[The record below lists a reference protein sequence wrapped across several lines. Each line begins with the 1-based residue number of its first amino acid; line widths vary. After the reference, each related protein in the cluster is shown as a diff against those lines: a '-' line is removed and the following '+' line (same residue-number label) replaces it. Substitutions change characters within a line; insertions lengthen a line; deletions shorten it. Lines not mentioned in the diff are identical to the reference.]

1 MKCKTVYLI
10 INPRSGKKINDLS
23 ALIAV
28 FSAAGWKTD
37 TVIKEFGGHTRKLA
51 KKAAEA
57 GYDLVIG
64 FGGDGTLNQ
73 VVNGVMAAERRG
85 CIVGVIPGGTA
96 NVWAHEIGIAEDPVK
111 ASLLLVNSEACG
123 IDVGHVEF
131 DSLPLASGK
140 TDGGKEERK
149 MPRGKHHFLLMAGL
163 GMDAAIMRRVPTSLK
178 ERIGRAA
185 VALAALRT
193 LPSQHAFPVEL
204 WSSDEGT
211 DEVMRWS
218 GKALQVIVGN
228 TRRYGNIAELTPQA
242 FIDDGALD
250 VCVITGD
257 PLGLVEQIFSMLLNR
272 NAPNARSIRFRASRF
287 WIKAPASIDLQLDGS
302 RVKLDDGVAAS
313 EDTGPRRAKKSDAD
327 MVTYRFDAVPRGL
340 SVAIPSSYNGELF
353 EKGFAKES
361 APSAKERSAEEDSVR
376 ATIRESKKA
385 RFQGRQ
391 GLDSLLEHGRKV
403 KVVGVAA
410 DPERKTTYIV
420 AGVSSEEKS
429 GASKPVAVRIDHK
442 TTLVGPTGGPLPTTF
457 AARLLENSVIVV
469 DGKQNKRNVIRAKRV
484 VVLT

>member
-1 MKCKTVYLI
+1 MKCKTACLI
-10 INPRSGKKINDLS
+10 INPRLGKKINDLS

-28 FSAAGWKTD
+28 LSAAGWKTD
-37 TVIKEFGGHTRKLA
+37 IAIKEFGGHTRRLA

-73 VVNGVMAAERRG
+73 VLNGVMAAERRG

-96 NVWAHEIGIAEDPVK
+96 NVWAHEIGIAEDPIK
-111 ASLLLVNSEACG
+111 ASLLLVNSEACRV
-123 IDVGHVEF
+123 DVGHVEF

-140 TDGGKEERK
+140 TDGGKEEWK

-193 LPSQHAFPVEL
+193 LPSQHAFPVEI
-204 WSSDEGT
+204 WSADEGA
-211 DEVMRWS
+211 EEIMRWS
-218 GKALQVIVGN
+218 GRALQVIVGN
-228 TRRYGNIAELTPQA
+228 TRRYGNIAELTPHA

-272 NAPNARSIRFRASRF
+272 NARNARSKRFRATRF

-302 RVKLDDGVAAS
+302 RVKLDDGVEVS
-313 EDTGPRRAKKSDAD
+313 EDTGPKRGKKSNAD
-327 MVTYRFDAVPRGL
+327 MVTYRFDALPRAL
-340 SVAIPSSYNGELF
+340 SVAIPSSYNGKLF
-353 EKGFAKES
+353 EKGFAKERG
-361 APSAKERSAEEDSVR
+361 PSAKERNPEEDSVR
-376 ATIRESKKA
+376 ATIRTSKNA
-385 RFQGRQ
+385 RFQDRQ

-403 KVVGVAA
+403 TVVGVTR

-420 AGVSSEEKS
+420 AGVSSQEKS
-429 GASKPVAVRIDHK
+429 GTSKPVAVRIDHE
-442 TTLVGPTGGPLPTTF
+442 TTLVGPTGDPLPIEV

-469 DGKQNKRNVIRAKRV
+469 EGKQSKRSVIRAKRV
-484 VVLT
+484 VVVT